1 VLVLRASEKQIP
13 FGNDKQKQKQ
23 IPFGNDK
30 QKEKQI
36 PFGNDKQ
43 NEKSGMTNQCDD
55 GCMISQRNCSATTPM
70 GATLVA
76 GGGATFRA
84 WAPQATA
91 VYVNGVFGGVERLGQ
106 TDDLLMKKDANG
118 YWSGF
123 LAEAGEGDRYRF
135 YVVGEGSSGYKRDPY
150 ARELANDP
158 ALPFPVCPAVIR
170 AESKYVWHDAGFR
183 TPDYADM
190 VVYQLHIG
198 TYAPAGPGWAGT
210 FLDVVMKIEYLEA
223 LGVNVV
229 QPLPVY
235 EMEDSPSQGY
245 PGLGYQ
251 GSDLY
256 SPAID
261 YAVYHEEHPIEY
273 LATIN
278 RLLAAKGFGPM
289 TRDDLRP
296 AYAQLKVMV
305 DLLHLYGIAVVFDV
319 VHNHAGGWGQTYKV
333 PDSVAPGGVLHGDDY
348 SLYFW
353 DRAKTAG
360 PDGNYD
366 NNQSL
371 YFTNQGF
378 VGGLSFALWNADVR
392 GFLLNNARFH
402 VEELHADGFRYDEI
416 SMLLAMNHAS
426 GWEFCKDVTSAVRA
440 TNPRVL
446 QNAEYWPGEYGAPA
460 PLMVTSVAE
469 DGLGFDA
476 VQHDGLREAIRTA
489 VGQAALGTGAYVGM
503 SGIAMSMWPTGF
515 SHAWQTIPCVENH
528 DIVKMGEQPRVPALA
543 DGSDHRS
550 WYARSRTRVAMGLLL
565 TAPGIPQLF
574 MGQEFLEDKQWCPDP
589 RLTDL
594 DHLIWWGGLG
604 ELGADGKPVGP
615 APDGAMGDHLRFTQ
629 DAVRLRNSQPG
640 LRGEGLNV
648 FHTSDA
654 NRVIAFQ
661 RWVGG
666 QGNDVVVVA
675 TLSESTWWGY
685 RVGFPSAGRWVE
697 VFNSD
702 VYDNWVNPQVAGNAG
717 GVEAEAA
724 PMHGLAASASLVI
737 PANGVVVF
745 VKN

>member
-1 VLVLRASEKQIP
+1 
-13 FGNDKQKQKQ
+13 
-23 IPFGNDK
+23 
-30 QKEKQI
+30 
-36 PFGNDKQ
+36 
-43 NEKSGMTNQCDD
+43 
-55 GCMISQRNCSATTPM
+55 MISQKNCTPNTPM
-70 GATLVA
+70 GANLVAEIGVA
-76 GGGATFRA
+76 GGGATFRV
-84 WAPQATA
+84 WASRATA
-91 VYVNGVFGGVERLGQ
+91 VYVNGVFGGVARSGQ
-106 TDDLLMKKDANG
+106 DPSLLMAKDANG

-123 LAEAGEGDRYRF
+123 LAEAGEGDTYRF

-158 ALPFPVCPAVIR
+158 ALPFPACPAVIR
-170 AESKYVWHDAGFR
+170 AASRYPWHDAGFR

-198 TYAPAGPGWAGT
+198 TYAPASSSQRVDGGPQVAATGWAGT
-210 FLDVVMKIEYLEA
+210 FLDVVMKIEYLVA

-261 YAVYHEEHPIEY
+261 YAVYHEKNPVPY
-273 LATIN
+273 LKTIN
-278 RLLAAKGFGPM
+278 RLLAAKGFAPIAR
-289 TRDDLRP
+289 TDLRP

-305 DLLHLYGIAVVFDV
+305 DLLHVYGIAVAFDV
-319 VHNHAGGWGQTYKV
+319 VHNHAGGWGQTYMV
-333 PDSVAPGGVLHGDDY
+333 PESVAPGRVLHGDDY

-360 PDGNYD
+360 PSGTYD

-371 YFTNQGF
+371 YFTDQGF

-392 GFLLNNARFH
+392 AFLLNNARFH

-416 SMLLAMNHAS
+416 SMLLAMNNAS
-426 GWEFCKDVTSAVRA
+426 GWEFSRAVTGAVRA
-440 TNPRVL
+440 ANPRVL
-446 QNAEYWPGEYGAPA
+446 QNAEYWPGEFGAPA
-460 PLMVTSVAE
+460 PLMVASVDAG
-469 DGLGFDA
+469 GLGFDA
-476 VQHDGLREAIRTA
+476 VQHDGLREAVRTA
-489 VGQAALGTGAYVGM
+489 VGQAAMGASAYVGM
-503 SGIAMSMWPTGF
+503 SGIAMAMWPAGF
-515 SHAWQTIPCVENH
+515 THAWQTIPCVENH
-528 DIVKMGEQPRVPALA
+528 DIVKLGEQPRVPALA
-543 DGSDHRS
+543 DGTDHRS
-550 WYARSRTRVAMGLLL
+550 WYARSRSRVAMALLL

-589 RLTDL
+589 RTTA
-594 DHLIWWGGLG
+594 HLIWWGGLV
-604 ELGADGKPVGP
+604 EDANGKAVDP
-615 APDGAMGDHLRFTQ
+615 AMADHLRFTQ
-629 DAVRLRNSQPG
+629 DAVRLRNSHPG

-648 FHTSDA
+648 FYTSAPD
-654 NRVIAFQ
+654 RVIAFQ
-661 RWVGG
+661 RWVVDAG
-666 QGNDVVVVA
+666 QDVVVAA

-702 VYDNWVNPQVAGNAG
+702 AYDSCNANGVSVNPQVAGNAG
-717 GVEAEAA
+717 GVTADWV
-724 PMHGLAASASLVI
+724 PLHGLAASATVVI

-745 VKN
+745 VKGSS